1 MPSKPM
7 PPDTA
12 IDPKGPLVDFPTGLL
27 QASGALK
34 PFLTTL
40 EADVRNA
47 YPNGVVDD
55 SDEPIR
61 SEPPSSEW
69 REQWAATSSDQETSW
84 RARVAAEGVDFDAL
98 MTNLSYMRSALTD
111 PRFAERQLETARK
124 YQEVRLPSGDVRE
137 TVGSIQH
144 LLKRNADEHVALMM
158 ALGDC
163 INFVRMFVG
172 KNVWPVFNSWTGY
185 SEKYLMVTALIARTW
200 LTDEQRAALEGIHWS
215 KIQRVVFLAQKD
227 RPIEDQQAAQDYLD
241 AAKQGATRA
250 DLADI
255 IGEDTGAYR
264 NEAGRSTSGVP
275 HQDRLL
281 AVFLR
286 LYRLYDDL
294 LEKLGVW
301 GEQRHEERMEWLT
314 QLGDDVTDSMV
325 IALSTVINQD
335 PLYPV
340 FEGPEL
346 AQESA
351 PWS

>member
-1 MPSKPM
+1 M
-7 PPDTA
+7 
-12 IDPKGPLVDFPTGLL
+12 
-27 QASGALK
+27 
-34 PFLTTL
+34 
-40 EADVRNA
+40 
-47 YPNGVVDD
+47 
-55 SDEPIR
+55 
-61 SEPPSSEW
+61 
-69 REQWAATSSDQETSW
+69 
-84 RARVAAEGVDFDAL
+84 AAEGVDFDAL